1 MTDRLSLG
9 GLAECEMSVEGEEEV
24 GAWVGGGLTQ
34 VKCHPDPPSLVTKW
48 PLLRVHSKWQLHFHS
63 KVFNLKKGFTHPGK

>member
-48 PLLRVHSKWQLHFHS
+48 PLLRVHSKWQLHFH
-63 KVFNLKKGFTHPGK
+63 

>member
-24 GAWVGGGLTQ
+24 GAWVSGGVDTSQ
-34 VKCHPDPPSLVTKW
+34 MSP
-48 PLLRVHSKWQLHFHS
+48 
-63 KVFNLKKGFTHPGK
+63 